1 MMIASNY
8 WPLNKCQCFYSYTLS
23 HSYLMINFKRHVL
36 LLLFLWTKKLQRREV
51 TLTSWSKP
59 QAWVMKPDFFWFH
72 SPVLITEFLPPL
84 CSHQM
89 CIWSE
94 VIQSLYFTDK
104 ATQHRQIKWFVQSPH
119 NKNKIHIPSHSSL
132 GRHLELSTGL
142 GLEVISFFCLLN
154 FQNVYYGI

>member
-8 WPLNKCQCFYSYTLS
+8 WPLSKCQGFYSYTLS

-36 LLLFLWTKKLQRREV
+36 LLFFLWMKKLQCTEV
-51 TLTSWSKP
+51 TLTSWSKT
-59 QAWVMKPDFFWFH
+59 QAWVMKPDFFLFH

-84 CSHQM
+84 CSHLM

-104 ATQHRQIKWFVQSPH
+104 ATQHRQIKWFVQSPQ
-119 NKNKIHIPSHSSL
+119 NKKKSTSPHIPP
-132 GRHLELSTGL
+132 
-142 GLEVISFFCLLN
+142 
-154 FQNVYYGI
+154 